1 LDVEMVQKI
10 VGFLAY
16 VHGLQALLPATH
28 PYKSDYPVAEVGL
41 APPEITPIPPF
52 PLLLDNMILHDPVDG
67 YNPTH
72 RHFLG
77 GVVTVNGA
85 PARKRI
91 VLSHRDTTDRIAV
104 TKSDSAT
111 GEWQL
116 SHLPEYP
123 ERSLTVTAFDDSG
136 EFNAEIF
143 DHISQVTAV

>member
-1 LDVEMVQKI
+1 VNGSDIVNAALLGSTNNEDTLRGVSIGGSMSSQYSLIGNIAELLVVDAVLDVEMVQKI

-77 GVVTVNGA
+77 E
-85 PARKRI
+85 
-91 VLSHRDTTDRIAV
+91 L
-104 TKSDSAT
+104 
-111 GEWQL
+111 
-116 SHLPEYP
+116 
-123 ERSLTVTAFDDSG
+123 
-136 EFNAEIF
+136 
-143 DHISQVTAV
+143 